1 MSNSTI
7 ILKGRLGRDA
17 ELKATANGNQFIS
30 FSMAVDEMETK
41 DRKRTDW
48 YSVSSSLPN
57 HINGLRQYLTKG
69 KPIEVIGSLTPKVYT
84 DRNGVTRPDLNVR
97 AFAINFIDFGGKK
110 DEENNAGQV
119 TEQAPVQQQAPQAS
133 APVSAQPAYT
143 PSAVYTASGP
153 VNTASGVSADPEDD
167 LPF

>member
-30 FSMAVDEMETK
+30 FSMAVDEIETK

-110 DEENNAGQV
+110 DEENAGQT
-119 TEQAPVQQQAPQAS
+119 TEQAPVQQQAPQPPA
-133 APVSAQPAYT
+133 SAQPAYT
-143 PSAVYTASGP
+143 PSAVYTASSP
-153 VNTASGVSADPEDD
+153 VNTASGVTADPEDD